1 MDMLGIFK
9 NIIKN
14 DYIYEIE
21 KTLEKKGI
29 TNEIKSL
36 VMDTLFKIE
45 EIYPNYKRI
54 KVDVLEKRDYIREIV
69 VALKKVD
76 NIYTMNMQEKDIL
89 KCVTDTKIEKNA
101 RGYYDIQ
108 IYHNN
113 LSLLY
118 ALQTIINEEYGIN
131 EQPCSSSF
139 DKILKIGGI
148 YSNIEILRDFSGWN
162 WNRNKIKN
170 FNIYYDIIYKNLL
183 LILGIDKMIELK
195 KTRQCIH
202 FMKKYLVK
210 KYKNDN
216 VEKLMEILKE
226 IVFVMSSEEEK
237 RLEIEA
243 NKKII
248 DMYMAMKDIKKFMQK
263 VNEEKKKNNKLIA
276 EYDKILNSHNVLERE
291 YNEYL
296 KAIEKSKNEDN
307 SNGSLNIDSIIDIL
321 DIEED
326 NIGKVY
332 KEEIKN
338 IELFSIQIFEK
349 RKKVYNKNLELSK
362 IGNPENYVEH
372 KRILEEKIKYIL
384 DYEKVKGDGKK
395 EEELLEN
402 LMIEYQKI
410 VYDML
415 EDRIEAIYT
424 NEEVIDEIYRQR
436 YIRYQNVLK
445 DKYIYQISDLYQKM
459 DKILHLIVAKAM
471 KFDVLERVS
480 EEENTNYAAVSPAL
494 KTEVL
499 SLEEVKVAIYTG
511 KITLLCIYDG
521 NVLIKEI
528 ELFDVDPKLISI
540 PTKKKIKLFR
550 LNVKNGGIKIP

>member
-45 EIYPNYKRI
+45 ETYPNYKCI

-76 NIYTMNMQEKDIL
+76 NIYIMNMQEKDIL
-89 KCVTDTKIEKNA
+89 KCVTDTKIDKNA

-131 EQPCSSSF
+131 EQPCSSAF

-170 FNIYYDIIYKNLL
+170 FNIYYDIIYRNLL

-237 RLEIEA
+237 KLEIEA

-296 KAIEKSKNEDN
+296 KAIEKSKNEDS

-326 NIGKVY
+326 DIGKID

-384 DYEKVKGDGKK
+384 DYEKVKGDAKK

-511 KITLLCIYDG
+511 KTTLLCIYDG

-540 PTKKKIKLFR
+540 PTKKKIKLF
-550 LNVKNGGIKIP
+550 KGKK

>member
-45 EIYPNYKRI
+45 ETYPNYKRI

-76 NIYTMNMQEKDIL
+76 NIYIMNMQEKDIL

-131 EQPCSSSF
+131 EQPCSSAF

-202 FMKKYLVK
+202 FMKKYLLK
-210 KYKNDN
+210 KYKNKN

-237 RLEIEA
+237 NLEIES

-263 VNEEKKKNNKLIA
+263 VNEEKKKNNKLLA

-291 YNEYL
+291 YEEYL
-296 KAIEKSKNEDN
+296 KSIEENNKKESNLNSNIEQMIDALDKDEDTIEKVN
-307 SNGSLNIDSIIDIL
+307 
-321 DIEED
+321 
-326 NIGKVY
+326 
-332 KEEIKN
+332 KEEIKD

-349 RKKVYNKNLELSK
+349 RKKIYNKNLELAK

-372 KRILEEKIKYIL
+372 KRILEEKVKHIL
-384 DYEKVKGDGKK
+384 NYEKVKGDSKK

-402 LMIEYQKI
+402 LIIEYQKI

-415 EDRIEAIYT
+415 EDRVEVLYT

-459 DKILHLIVAKAM
+459 DKILHLIVDKAM
-471 KFDVLERVS
+471 KFEVLERVS

-494 KTEVL
+494 KTEILFLEDAKL
-499 SLEEVKVAIYTG
+499 SIYTG
-511 KITLLCIYDG
+511 KTTLLCIYDG

-540 PTKKKIKLFR
+540 PTKKKIKLF
-550 LNVKNGGIKIP
+550 KGKK

>member
-45 EIYPNYKRI
+45 ETYPNYKRI

-76 NIYTMNMQEKDIL
+76 NIYIMNMQEKDIL

-131 EQPCSSSF
+131 EQPCSSAF

-202 FMKKYLVK
+202 FMKKYLLK

-326 NIGKVY
+326 NIGKID

-384 DYEKVKGDGKK
+384 DYEKVKGDAKK

-471 KFDVLERVS
+471 KFDALERVS

-540 PTKKKIKLFR
+540 PTKKKIKLF
-550 LNVKNGGIKIP
+550 KGKK

>member
-45 EIYPNYKRI
+45 ETYPNYKRI

-76 NIYTMNMQEKDIL
+76 NIYIMNMQEKDIL
-89 KCVTDTKIEKNA
+89 KCVTDTKIDKNA

-131 EQPCSSSF
+131 EQPCSSAF

-170 FNIYYDIIYKNLL
+170 FNIYYDIIYRNLL

-237 RLEIEA
+237 KLEIEA

-296 KAIEKSKNEDN
+296 KAIEKSKNEDS

-326 NIGKVY
+326 DIGKID

-372 KRILEEKIKYIL
+372 KRILEEKIKHIL
-384 DYEKVKGDGKK
+384 DYEKVKGDAKK

-402 LMIEYQKI
+402 LMMEYQKI

-511 KITLLCIYDG
+511 KTTLLCIYDG

-540 PTKKKIKLFR
+540 PTKKKIKLF
-550 LNVKNGGIKIP
+550 KGKK

>member
-45 EIYPNYKRI
+45 ETYPNYKRI

-76 NIYTMNMQEKDIL
+76 NIYIMNMQEKDIL

-131 EQPCSSSF
+131 EQPCSSAF

-170 FNIYYDIIYKNLL
+170 FNIYYDIIYRNLL

-326 NIGKVY
+326 NIGKID

-384 DYEKVKGDGKK
+384 DYEKVKGDAKK

-471 KFDVLERVS
+471 KFDALERVS

-540 PTKKKIKLFR
+540 PTKKKIKLF
-550 LNVKNGGIKIP
+550 KGKK

>member
-45 EIYPNYKRI
+45 ETYPNYKRI

-76 NIYTMNMQEKDIL
+76 NIYIMNMQEKDIL

-131 EQPCSSSF
+131 EQPCSSAF

-170 FNIYYDIIYKNLL
+170 FNIYYDIIYRNLL

-202 FMKKYLVK
+202 FMKKYLLK

-237 RLEIEA
+237 KLEIEA

-296 KAIEKSKNEDN
+296 KAIEKSKNEDS

-326 NIGKVY
+326 DIGKID

-384 DYEKVKGDGKK
+384 DYEKVKGDAKK

-511 KITLLCIYDG
+511 KTTLLCIYDG

-540 PTKKKIKLFR
+540 PTKKKIKLF
-550 LNVKNGGIKIP
+550 KGKK

>member
-45 EIYPNYKRI
+45 ETYPNYKRI

-76 NIYTMNMQEKDIL
+76 NIYIMNMQEKDIL

-237 RLEIEA
+237 KLEIEA

-296 KAIEKSKNEDN
+296 KAIEKSKNEDS

-326 NIGKVY
+326 DIGKID

-349 RKKVYNKNLELSK
+349 RKKIYNKNLELSK

-384 DYEKVKGDGKK
+384 DYEKVKGDAKK

-511 KITLLCIYDG
+511 KTTLLCIYDG

-540 PTKKKIKLFR
+540 PTKKKIKLF
-550 LNVKNGGIKIP
+550 KGKK

>member
-45 EIYPNYKRI
+45 ETYPNYKRI

-76 NIYTMNMQEKDIL
+76 NIYIRNMQEKDIL
-89 KCVTDTKIEKNA
+89 RCVTDTKIEKNA

-131 EQPCSSSF
+131 EQPCSSAF

-170 FNIYYDIIYKNLL
+170 FNIYYDIIYRNLL

-237 RLEIEA
+237 KLEIEA

-296 KAIEKSKNEDN
+296 KAIEKSKNEDS

-326 NIGKVY
+326 DIGKID

-384 DYEKVKGDGKK
+384 DYEKVKGDAKK

-540 PTKKKIKLFR
+540 PTKKKIKLF
-550 LNVKNGGIKIP
+550 KGKGK

>member
-45 EIYPNYKRI
+45 ETYPNYKRI

-76 NIYTMNMQEKDIL
+76 NIYIMNMQEKDIL
-89 KCVTDTKIEKNA
+89 KCVTDTKIDKNA

-131 EQPCSSSF
+131 EQPCSSAF

-202 FMKKYLVK
+202 FMKKYLLK

-296 KAIEKSKNEDN
+296 KAIEKSKNEDS

-326 NIGKVY
+326 NIGKID

-349 RKKVYNKNLELSK
+349 RKKLYNKNLELSK

-384 DYEKVKGDGKK
+384 DYEKVKGDAKK

-480 EEENTNYAAVSPAL
+480 EEENTNYAAVAPAL

-511 KITLLCIYDG
+511 KTTLLCIYDG

-540 PTKKKIKLFR
+540 PTKKKIKLF
-550 LNVKNGGIKIP
+550 KGKK

>member
-45 EIYPNYKRI
+45 ETYPNYKRI

-76 NIYTMNMQEKDIL
+76 NIYIMNMQEKDIL

-131 EQPCSSSF
+131 EQPCSSAF

-170 FNIYYDIIYKNLL
+170 FNIYYDIIYRNLL

-237 RLEIEA
+237 KLEIEA

-248 DMYMAMKDIKKFMQK
+248 DMYMAMKDIKKFMRK

-296 KAIEKSKNEDN
+296 KAIEKSKNEDS

-326 NIGKVY
+326 DIGKID

-384 DYEKVKGDGKK
+384 DYEKVKGDAKK

-511 KITLLCIYDG
+511 KTTLLCIYDG

-540 PTKKKIKLFR
+540 PTKKKIKLF
-550 LNVKNGGIKIP
+550 KGKK

>member
-45 EIYPNYKRI
+45 ETYPNYKRI

-76 NIYTMNMQEKDIL
+76 NIYIMNMQEKDIL
-89 KCVTDTKIEKNA
+89 KCVTDTKIEKNS

-226 IVFVMSSEEEK
+226 IVFVISSEEEK
-237 RLEIEA
+237 KLEIEA

-296 KAIEKSKNEDN
+296 KAIEKSKNEDS

-326 NIGKVY
+326 DIGKID

-384 DYEKVKGDGKK
+384 DYEKVKGDAKK

-511 KITLLCIYDG
+511 KTTLLCIYDG

-540 PTKKKIKLFR
+540 PTKKKIKLF
-550 LNVKNGGIKIP
+550 KGKK

>member
-21 KTLEKKGI
+21 KTLEKKGT

-45 EIYPNYKRI
+45 ETYPNYKRI
-54 KVDVLEKRDYIREIV
+54 KVDVLEKKDYIREIV

-131 EQPCSSSF
+131 EQPCSSAF

-202 FMKKYLVK
+202 FMKKYLLK

-338 IELFSIQIFEK
+338 IERFSIQIFEK

-362 IGNPENYVEH
+362 IGNPENYGEH

-384 DYEKVKGDGKK
+384 DYEKVKGDAKK

-540 PTKKKIKLFR
+540 PTKKKIKLF
-550 LNVKNGGIKIP
+550 KGKK

>member
-45 EIYPNYKRI
+45 ETYPNYKRI

-76 NIYTMNMQEKDIL
+76 NIYIMNMEEKDIL

-131 EQPCSSSF
+131 EQPCSNAF

-202 FMKKYLVK
+202 FMKKYLLK

-237 RLEIEA
+237 KLEIEA

-296 KAIEKSKNEDN
+296 KAIEKSKNEDS

-326 NIGKVY
+326 DIGKID

-384 DYEKVKGDGKK
+384 DYEKVKGDAKK

-480 EEENTNYAAVSPAL
+480 EEENTNYAAVAPAL

-511 KITLLCIYDG
+511 KTTLLCIYDG

-540 PTKKKIKLFR
+540 PTKKKIKLF
-550 LNVKNGGIKIP
+550 KGKK

>member
-21 KTLEKKGI
+21 KILEKKGI

-45 EIYPNYKRI
+45 ETYPNYKRI

-76 NIYTMNMQEKDIL
+76 NIYIMNMQEKDIL
-89 KCVTDTKIEKNA
+89 KCVTDTKIEKNS

-170 FNIYYDIIYKNLL
+170 FNIYYDIIYRNLL

-202 FMKKYLVK
+202 FMKKYLLK

-237 RLEIEA
+237 KLEIEA

-296 KAIEKSKNEDN
+296 KAIEKSKNEDS

-326 NIGKVY
+326 DIGKID

-372 KRILEEKIKYIL
+372 KRMLEEKIKYIL
-384 DYEKVKGDGKK
+384 DYEKVKGDAKK

-511 KITLLCIYDG
+511 KTTLLCIYDG

-540 PTKKKIKLFR
+540 PTKKKIKLF
-550 LNVKNGGIKIP
+550 KGKK

>member
-76 NIYTMNMQEKDIL
+76 NIYIMNMQEKDIL

-226 IVFVMSSEEEK
+226 IVFVISSEEEK
-237 RLEIEA
+237 KLEIEA

-296 KAIEKSKNEDN
+296 KAIEKSKNEDS

-326 NIGKVY
+326 DIGKID

-384 DYEKVKGDGKK
+384 NYEKVKGDTKK

-424 NEEVIDEIYRQR
+424 NEKVIDEIYRQR

-511 KITLLCIYDG
+511 KTTLLCIYDG

-540 PTKKKIKLFR
+540 PTKKKIKLF
-550 LNVKNGGIKIP
+550 KGKK

>member
-21 KTLEKKGI
+21 KILEKKGI

-45 EIYPNYKRI
+45 ETYPNYKRI

-76 NIYTMNMQEKDIL
+76 NIYIMNMQEKDIL
-89 KCVTDTKIEKNA
+89 KCVTDTKIEKNS

-202 FMKKYLVK
+202 FMKKYLLK

-226 IVFVMSSEEEK
+226 IVFVMSSEEQK
-237 RLEIEA
+237 KLEIEA
-243 NKKII
+243 NEKII

-296 KAIEKSKNEDN
+296 KAIEKSKNEDS
-307 SNGSLNIDSIIDIL
+307 SNGSLKIDSIIDIL

-326 NIGKVY
+326 DIGKID

-384 DYEKVKGDGKK
+384 DYEKVKGDAKK

-511 KITLLCIYDG
+511 KTTLLCIYDG

-540 PTKKKIKLFR
+540 PTKKKIKLF
-550 LNVKNGGIKIP
+550 KGKK

>member
-45 EIYPNYKRI
+45 ETYPNYKRI

-76 NIYTMNMQEKDIL
+76 NIYIMNMQEKDIL

-101 RGYYDIQ
+101 RGYYDIE

-131 EQPCSSSF
+131 EQPCSSAF

-170 FNIYYDIIYKNLL
+170 FNIYYDIIYRNLL

-237 RLEIEA
+237 KLEIEA

-296 KAIEKSKNEDN
+296 KAIEKSKNEDS
-307 SNGSLNIDSIIDIL
+307 SNGSLNIDLIIDIL

-326 NIGKVY
+326 DIGKID

-384 DYEKVKGDGKK
+384 DYEKVKGDAKK

-511 KITLLCIYDG
+511 KTTLLCIYDG

-540 PTKKKIKLFR
+540 PTKKKIKLF
-550 LNVKNGGIKIP
+550 KGKK

>member
-45 EIYPNYKRI
+45 ETYPNYKRI

-76 NIYTMNMQEKDIL
+76 NIYIMNMQEKDIL

-131 EQPCSSSF
+131 EQPCSSAF

-226 IVFVMSSEEEK
+226 IVFVISSEEEK
-237 RLEIEA
+237 KLEIEA

-296 KAIEKSKNEDN
+296 KAIEKSKNEDS

-326 NIGKVY
+326 DIGKID

-384 DYEKVKGDGKK
+384 DYEKVKGDAKK

-511 KITLLCIYDG
+511 KTTLLCIYDG

-540 PTKKKIKLFR
+540 PTKKKIKLF
-550 LNVKNGGIKIP
+550 KGKK

>member
-14 DYIYEIE
+14 DYIYEVE
-21 KTLEKKGI
+21 KVLEKKKI
-29 TNEIKSL
+29 TNEIRSL

-45 EIYPNYKRI
+45 ETYPNYKRV
-54 KVDVLEKRDYIREIV
+54 KVDVLEKKDYIGQIII
-69 VALKKVD
+69 ALKKVE
-76 NIYTMNMQEKDIL
+76 NIDIMYMQEKDVL
-89 KCVTDTKIEKNA
+89 KCLTKTTVEKNQ

-108 IYHNN
+108 IYQNN

-118 ALQTIINEEYGIN
+118 ALQTIVNEEYGGD
-131 EQPCSSSF
+131 ELPCSSAF

-148 YSNIEILRDFSGWN
+148 YSDIEILRDFSGWN
-162 WNRNKIKN
+162 WNRNKIKD

-202 FMKKYLVK
+202 FMKKYLLK
-210 KYKNDN
+210 KYKNKN

-237 RLEIEA
+237 NLEIQS
-243 NKKII
+243 NKKIL
-248 DMYMAMKDIKKFMQK
+248 DMYMAMKDIKKFTQT

-276 EYDKILNSHNVLERE
+276 KYDKILNSHNVLERE
-291 YNEYL
+291 YEEYL
-296 KAIEKSKNEDN
+296 KSIEEKKEKTQKASLNLDKMMDALDNNDEQNIDKIEKIPTE
-307 SNGSLNIDSIIDIL
+307 
-321 DIEED
+321 DIEH
-326 NIGKVY
+326 
-332 KEEIKN
+332 
-338 IELFSIQIFEK
+338 FSIEIFEK
-349 RKKVYNKNLELSK
+349 RKKLYNKNLELSK

-372 KRILEEKIKYIL
+372 KKLLEDKIKHIL
-384 DYEKVKGDGKK
+384 NYNEVKGNTKK

-402 LMIEYQKI
+402 LILEYQKI

-415 EDRIEAIYT
+415 EDRIEVLYT

-459 DKILHLIVAKAM
+459 DKILHLIVDKAM
-471 KFDVLERVS
+471 KFEVLERVS

-494 KTEVL
+494 KTEILFLEDAKL
-499 SLEEVKVAIYTG
+499 SIYTG
-511 KITLLCIYDG
+511 KTTLLCIYDG

-540 PTKKKIKLFR
+540 PTKKKIKLF
-550 LNVKNGGIKIP
+550 KGKK

>member
-45 EIYPNYKRI
+45 ETYPNYKRI

-76 NIYTMNMQEKDIL
+76 NIYIMNMQEKDIL

-131 EQPCSSSF
+131 EQPCSSAF

-170 FNIYYDIIYKNLL
+170 FNIYYDIIYRNLL

-237 RLEIEA
+237 KLEIEA

-296 KAIEKSKNEDN
+296 KAIEKSKNEDS

-326 NIGKVY
+326 DIGKID

-384 DYEKVKGDGKK
+384 DYEKVKGDVKK

-436 YIRYQNVLK
+436 YIRCQNVLK

-511 KITLLCIYDG
+511 KTTLLCIYDG

-540 PTKKKIKLFR
+540 HTKKKIKLF
-550 LNVKNGGIKIP
+550 KGKK

>member
-45 EIYPNYKRI
+45 ETYPNYKRI

-76 NIYTMNMQEKDIL
+76 NIYIMNMQEKDIL

-101 RGYYDIQ
+101 RGYYDIE

-131 EQPCSSSF
+131 EQPCSSAF

-170 FNIYYDIIYKNLL
+170 FNIYYDIIYRNLL

-237 RLEIEA
+237 KIEIEA

-296 KAIEKSKNEDN
+296 KAIEKSKNEDS

-326 NIGKVY
+326 DIGKID

-384 DYEKVKGDGKK
+384 DYEKVKGDAKK

-480 EEENTNYAAVSPAL
+480 EEENTNYAAVSPVL

-511 KITLLCIYDG
+511 KTTLLCIYDG

-540 PTKKKIKLFR
+540 PTKKKIKLF
-550 LNVKNGGIKIP
+550 KGKK

>member
-21 KTLEKKGI
+21 KILEKKGI

-45 EIYPNYKRI
+45 ETYPNYKRI
-54 KVDVLEKRDYIREIV
+54 KVDVLEKKDYIREIV

-131 EQPCSSSF
+131 EQPCSSAF

-226 IVFVMSSEEEK
+226 IVFVISSEEEK
-237 RLEIEA
+237 KLEIEA

-384 DYEKVKGDGKK
+384 DYEKVKGDAKK

-540 PTKKKIKLFR
+540 PTKKKIKLF
-550 LNVKNGGIKIP
+550 KGKK

>member
-45 EIYPNYKRI
+45 ETYPNYKRI

-76 NIYTMNMQEKDIL
+76 NIYIMNMQEKDIL

-101 RGYYDIQ
+101 RGYYDIE

-131 EQPCSSSF
+131 EQPCSSAF

-170 FNIYYDIIYKNLL
+170 FNIYYDIIYRNLL

-237 RLEIEA
+237 KLEIEA

-296 KAIEKSKNEDN
+296 KAIEKSKNEDS

-326 NIGKVY
+326 DIGKID

-384 DYEKVKGDGKK
+384 DYEKVKGDAKK

-511 KITLLCIYDG
+511 KTTLLCIYDG

-540 PTKKKIKLFR
+540 PTKKKIKLF
-550 LNVKNGGIKIP
+550 KGKK

>member
-14 DYIYEIE
+14 DYIYEVE
-21 KTLEKKGI
+21 KVLEKKKI
-29 TNEIKSL
+29 TNEIRSL

-45 EIYPNYKRI
+45 ETYPNYKRV
-54 KVDVLEKRDYIREIV
+54 KVDVLEKKDYIGQIII
-69 VALKKVD
+69 ALKKVETID
-76 NIYTMNMQEKDIL
+76 IMYMQEKDVL
-89 KCVTDTKIEKNA
+89 KCLTKTTVEKNQ

-108 IYHNN
+108 IYQNN

-118 ALQTIINEEYGIN
+118 ALQTIVNEEYGGD
-131 EQPCSSSF
+131 ELPCSSAF
-139 DKILKIGGI
+139 DKMLKIGGI
-148 YSNIEILRDFSGWN
+148 YSDIEILRDFSGWN

-202 FMKKYLVK
+202 FMKKYLLK
-210 KYKNDN
+210 KYKNKN

-237 RLEIEA
+237 NLEIQS

-248 DMYMAMKDIKKFMQK
+248 DMYMAMKDIKKFTQT

-276 EYDKILNSHNVLERE
+276 KYDKILNSHNVLERE
-291 YNEYL
+291 YEEYL
-296 KAIEKSKNEDN
+296 KSIEEKKEKTQKASLNLDKMMDALDNNDEQNIDKIEKIPTE
-307 SNGSLNIDSIIDIL
+307 
-321 DIEED
+321 DIEH
-326 NIGKVY
+326 
-332 KEEIKN
+332 
-338 IELFSIQIFEK
+338 FSIEIFEK
-349 RKKVYNKNLELSK
+349 RKKLYNKNLELSK

-372 KRILEEKIKYIL
+372 KKLLEDKIKHIL
-384 DYEKVKGDGKK
+384 NYNEVKGNTKK

-402 LMIEYQKI
+402 LILEYQKI

-415 EDRIEAIYT
+415 EDRIEVLYT

-459 DKILHLIVAKAM
+459 DKILHLIVDKAM
-471 KFDVLERVS
+471 KFEVLERVS

-511 KITLLCIYDG
+511 KTTLLCIYDG

-540 PTKKKIKLFR
+540 PTKKKIKLF
-550 LNVKNGGIKIP
+550 KGKK

>member
-21 KTLEKKGI
+21 KTLGKKGI

-76 NIYTMNMQEKDIL
+76 NIYIMNMQEKDIL

-113 LSLLY
+113 ISLLY

-226 IVFVMSSEEEK
+226 IVFVISSEEEK
-237 RLEIEA
+237 KLEIEA

-296 KAIEKSKNEDN
+296 KAIEKSKNEDS

-326 NIGKVY
+326 DIGKID

-384 DYEKVKGDGKK
+384 NYEKVKGDTKK

-424 NEEVIDEIYRQR
+424 NEKVKDEIYRQR

-511 KITLLCIYDG
+511 KTTLLCIYDG

-540 PTKKKIKLFR
+540 PTKKKIKLF
-550 LNVKNGGIKIP
+550 KGKK

>member
-21 KTLEKKGI
+21 KTLEKKGT

-45 EIYPNYKRI
+45 ETYPNYKRI
-54 KVDVLEKRDYIREIV
+54 KVDVLEKKDYIREIV

-131 EQPCSSSF
+131 EQPCSSAF

-202 FMKKYLVK
+202 FMKKYLLK

-263 VNEEKKKNNKLIA
+263 VNEEKKKNNKLLA

-384 DYEKVKGDGKK
+384 DYEKVKGDAKK

-540 PTKKKIKLFR
+540 PTKKKIKLF
-550 LNVKNGGIKIP
+550 KGKK

>member
-14 DYIYEIE
+14 DYIYEVE
-21 KTLEKKGI
+21 KVLEKKKI
-29 TNEIKSL
+29 TNEIRSL

-45 EIYPNYKRI
+45 ETYPNYKQV
-54 KVDVLEKRDYIREIV
+54 KVDVLEKKDYISQIII
-69 VALKKVD
+69 ALKKVE
-76 NIYTMNMQEKDIL
+76 NIDIMYMQEKDVL
-89 KCVTDTKIEKNA
+89 KCLTKTTVEKNQ

-108 IYHNN
+108 IYQNN

-118 ALQTIINEEYGIN
+118 ALQTIVNEEYGGD
-131 EQPCSSSF
+131 ELPCSSAF

-148 YSNIEILRDFSGWN
+148 YSDIEILRDFSGWN
-162 WNRNKIKN
+162 WNRNNIKD

-202 FMKKYLVK
+202 FMKKYLLK
-210 KYKNDN
+210 KYKNKN

-237 RLEIEA
+237 NLEIQS

-263 VNEEKKKNNKLIA
+263 VNEEKKKNNKLLA

-291 YNEYL
+291 YEEYL
-296 KAIEKSKNEDN
+296 KSIEENNKKESNLSSNIEQMIDALDKDEDTIEKVN
-307 SNGSLNIDSIIDIL
+307 
-321 DIEED
+321 
-326 NIGKVY
+326 
-332 KEEIKN
+332 KEEIKD

-349 RKKVYNKNLELSK
+349 RKKIYNKNLELAK

-372 KRILEEKIKYIL
+372 KRILEEKVKHIL
-384 DYEKVKGDGKK
+384 NYEKVKGDSKK

-402 LMIEYQKI
+402 LIIEYQKI

-415 EDRIEAIYT
+415 EDRVEVLYM

-459 DKILHLIVAKAM
+459 DKILHLIVDKAM
-471 KFDVLERVS
+471 KFEVLERVS
-480 EEENTNYAAVSPAL
+480 EEENTNYAAISPAL
-494 KTEVL
+494 KTEILFLEDAKL
-499 SLEEVKVAIYTG
+499 SIYTG
-511 KITLLCIYDG
+511 KTTLLCIYDG

-540 PTKKKIKLFR
+540 PTKKKIKLF
-550 LNVKNGGIKIP
+550 KGKK

>member
-21 KTLEKKGI
+21 KTLEKKGT

-45 EIYPNYKRI
+45 ETYPNYKRI
-54 KVDVLEKRDYIREIV
+54 KVDVLEKKDYIREIV

-131 EQPCSSSF
+131 EQPCSSAF

-202 FMKKYLVK
+202 FMKKYLLK

-384 DYEKVKGDGKK
+384 DYEKVKGDAKK

-540 PTKKKIKLFR
+540 PTKKKIKLF
-550 LNVKNGGIKIP
+550 KGKK

>member
-21 KTLEKKGI
+21 KILEKKGI

-45 EIYPNYKRI
+45 ETYPNYKRI

-76 NIYTMNMQEKDIL
+76 NIYIMNMQEKDIL

-226 IVFVMSSEEEK
+226 IVFVISSEEEK
-237 RLEIEA
+237 KLEIEA

-296 KAIEKSKNEDN
+296 KAIEKSKNEDS

-326 NIGKVY
+326 DIGKID

-384 DYEKVKGDGKK
+384 DYEKVKGDAKK

-511 KITLLCIYDG
+511 KTTLLCIYDG

-540 PTKKKIKLFR
+540 PTKKKIKLF
-550 LNVKNGGIKIP
+550 KGKK

>member
-21 KTLEKKGI
+21 KILEKKGI

-45 EIYPNYKRI
+45 ETYPNYKRI

-76 NIYTMNMQEKDIL
+76 NIYIMNMQEKDIL
-89 KCVTDTKIEKNA
+89 KCVTDTKIEKNS

-226 IVFVMSSEEEK
+226 IVFVISSEEEK
-237 RLEIEA
+237 KLEIEA

-296 KAIEKSKNEDN
+296 KAIEKSKNEDS

-326 NIGKVY
+326 DIGKID

-349 RKKVYNKNLELSK
+349 RKKLYNKNLELSK

-384 DYEKVKGDGKK
+384 DYEKVKGDAKK

-511 KITLLCIYDG
+511 KTTLLCIYDG

-540 PTKKKIKLFR
+540 PTKKKIKLF
-550 LNVKNGGIKIP
+550 KGKK

>member
-45 EIYPNYKRI
+45 ETYPNYKRI

-131 EQPCSSSF
+131 EQPCSSAF

-202 FMKKYLVK
+202 FMKKYLLK

-226 IVFVMSSEEEK
+226 IVFAMSSEEEK

-349 RKKVYNKNLELSK
+349 RKKVYKKNLELSK

-384 DYEKVKGDGKK
+384 DYEKVKGDAKK

-540 PTKKKIKLFR
+540 PTKKKIKLF
-550 LNVKNGGIKIP
+550 KGKK

>member
-45 EIYPNYKRI
+45 ETYPNYKRI

-76 NIYTMNMQEKDIL
+76 NIYIMNMQEKDIL
-89 KCVTDTKIEKNA
+89 KCVTDTKIDKNA

-131 EQPCSSSF
+131 EQPCSSAF

-170 FNIYYDIIYKNLL
+170 FNIYYDIIYRNLL

-237 RLEIEA
+237 KLEIEA

-248 DMYMAMKDIKKFMQK
+248 DMYMAMKDIKKFIQK

-296 KAIEKSKNEDN
+296 KAIEKSKNED
-307 SNGSLNIDSIIDIL
+307 SFNGSLNIDSIIDIL

-326 NIGKVY
+326 DIGKID

-384 DYEKVKGDGKK
+384 DYEKVKGDAKK

-511 KITLLCIYDG
+511 KTTLLCIYDG

-540 PTKKKIKLFR
+540 PTKKKIKLF
-550 LNVKNGGIKIP
+550 KGKK

>member
-45 EIYPNYKRI
+45 ETYPNYKRI

-76 NIYTMNMQEKDIL
+76 NIYIMNMQEKDIL
-89 KCVTDTKIEKNA
+89 KCVTDTKIDKNA

-131 EQPCSSSF
+131 EQPCSSAF

-202 FMKKYLVK
+202 FMKKYLLK

-237 RLEIEA
+237 KLEIEA

-296 KAIEKSKNEDN
+296 KAIEKSKNEDS

-326 NIGKVY
+326 NIGKID

-349 RKKVYNKNLELSK
+349 RKKLYNKNLELSK

-384 DYEKVKGDGKK
+384 DYEKVKGDAKK

-511 KITLLCIYDG
+511 KTTLLCIYDG

-540 PTKKKIKLFR
+540 PTKKKIKLF
-550 LNVKNGGIKIP
+550 KGKK

>member
-45 EIYPNYKRI
+45 ETYPNYKRI

-76 NIYTMNMQEKDIL
+76 NIYIMNMQEKDIL
-89 KCVTDTKIEKNA
+89 KCVTDTKIDKNA

-131 EQPCSSSF
+131 EQPCSSAF

-202 FMKKYLVK
+202 FMKKYLLK

-237 RLEIEA
+237 KLEIEA
-243 NKKII
+243 NKKLI

-296 KAIEKSKNEDN
+296 KAIEKSKNEDS

-326 NIGKVY
+326 DIGKID

-384 DYEKVKGDGKK
+384 DYEKVKGDAKK

-511 KITLLCIYDG
+511 KTTLLCIYDG

-540 PTKKKIKLFR
+540 PTKKKIKLF
-550 LNVKNGGIKIP
+550 KGKK

>member
-21 KTLEKKGI
+21 KTLEKKGT

-45 EIYPNYKRI
+45 ETYPNYKRI
-54 KVDVLEKRDYIREIV
+54 KVDVLEKKDYIREIV

-131 EQPCSSSF
+131 EQPCSSAF

-202 FMKKYLVK
+202 FMKKYLLK

-276 EYDKILNSHNVLERE
+276 ECDKILNSHNVLERE

-326 NIGKVY
+326 NIGKID

-384 DYEKVKGDGKK
+384 DYEKVKGDAKK

-471 KFDVLERVS
+471 KFDALERVS

-540 PTKKKIKLFR
+540 PTKKKIKLF
-550 LNVKNGGIKIP
+550 KGKK